1 MGEGTHR
8 RVLLSQVVL
17 QYICSFHWG
26 MDGDVKSLYET
37 AKPLLD
43 RLNAELKTGYYRFKE
58 EQFDLMSNVYDLF
71 MASTLLPNESVR
83 LLPKAHLFK
92 PMIEFTA
99 MLNCDATLVQSLSDH
114 GQLSDM
120 LTGRMLAFVIS
131 KWSTQESTERR
142 QREDI
147 ITIRQALCPVPL
159 DYRQAMYYLANLG
172 SLEGVEYLYAMAPV
186 KYGSTPVDVAAAI
199 GRLDI
204 VEFFVATT
212 RDYGSTNAMD
222 QAATNGHLDVVRY
235 LHENSTVGATKKA
248 MDGAAANGHL
258 KIVRFLHE
266 HRQEGCSMDAVDLAA
281 TNGHL
286 KVVKF
291 LLDNRIEGHTA
302 EAMDGAASRGH
313 LDIVR
318 FFHRRNVSSTW
329 SQNIQRSLRRLV
341 QPKSIPVE
349 CTQKAMDMSMLCV
362 FCTSI
367 VGKDALLIRSS
378 VLQRMDIWKKQL
390 QLAMSEA
397 ACFGYVEVLTFLLTS
412 RGKPDM
418 PSLMSQAC
426 YRGHV
431 KVARVL
437 WKHGGGIQSGQFHD
451 FHLVNATENGHLQ
464 LVRFFVEQNHVKQV
478 DQAVERAASKGHL
491 DIVKFLVEHCH
502 VKDAEPAVK
511 GAATFG
517 HLEIVKFLVAHCN
530 VKQVQ
535 QAVEGAAL
543 HGQLNTLRF
552 LLELPLDIDIQPV
565 LVAAAGRGHLS
576 VVKCFNRRVSKVDAV
591 DKAAKNARL
600 GVIRFFI
607 EESELESKEL
617 IQVAWKGFE
626 WRVTFANEN
635 IPWRRGDPWPNTSSA
650 YMSEL
655 FGLCRYLESVS
666 TPLTM

>member
-1 MGEGTHR
+1 MSEGTHR
-8 RVLLSQVVL
+8 RVLLSQDVL
-17 QYICSFHWG
+17 QYICSFQWG
-26 MDGDVKSLYET
+26 MGGDVKSLYEA

-43 RLNAELKTGYYRFKE
+43 RLNAELKTGYYRFKQ

-159 DYRQAMYYLANLG
+159 DNRQAMYYLANLG

-222 QAATNGHLDVVRY
+222 QAATNGHLVVVRY
-235 LHENSTVGATKKA
+235 LHENSTVGGTKKA

-286 KVVKF
+286 EVVKF
-291 LLDNRIEGHTA
+291 LLDYRIEGHTA

-313 LDIVR
+313 LDINGHLEVVQFLYR
-318 FFHRRNVSSTW
+318 H
-329 SQNIQRSLRRLV
+329 QRKCR
-341 QPKSIPVE
+341 
-349 CTQKAMDMSMLCV
+349 
-362 FCTSI
+362 
-367 VGKDALLIRSS
+367 
-378 VLQRMDIWKKQL
+378 KQL

-431 KVARVL
+431 EVARVL

-451 FHLVNATENGHLQ
+451 FHLVNAAENGHLQ

-511 GAATFG
+511 GAATYG

-600 GVIRFFI
+600 GVIRLFI
-607 EESELESKEL
+607 EESELESKEEL

>member
-1 MGEGTHR
+1 MSEGTHR
-8 RVLLSQVVL
+8 RVLLSQDVL
-17 QYICSFHWG
+17 QYICSFQWG
-26 MDGDVKSLYET
+26 MGGDVKSLYEA

-43 RLNAELKTGYYRFKE
+43 RLNAELKTGYYRFKQ

-222 QAATNGHLDVVRY
+222 QAATNGHLVVVRY

-286 KVVKF
+286 EVVKF
-291 LLDNRIEGHTA
+291 LLDYRIEGHTA

-313 LDIVR
+313 LDI
-318 FFHRRNVSSTW
+318 HRREGCS
-329 SQNIQRSLRRLV
+329 
-341 QPKSIPVE
+341 
-349 CTQKAMDMSMLCV
+349 AY
-362 FCTSI
+362 SI
-367 VGKDALLIRSS
+367 VGAAKNGHLEVVQFLYRH
-378 VLQRMDIWKKQL
+378 QRKCRKQL

-431 KVARVL
+431 EVARVL

-451 FHLVNATENGHLQ
+451 FHLVNAAENGHLQ

-511 GAATFG
+511 GAATYG

-600 GVIRFFI
+600 GVIRLFI
-607 EESELESKEL
+607 EESELESKEEL

>member
-1 MGEGTHR
+1 MYT
-8 RVLLSQVVL
+8 
-17 QYICSFHWG
+17 
-26 MDGDVKSLYET
+26 
-37 AKPLLD
+37 
-43 RLNAELKTGYYRFKE
+43 
-58 EQFDLMSNVYDLF
+58 
-71 MASTLLPNESVR
+71 ES
-83 LLPKAHLFK
+83 
-92 PMIEFTA
+92 
-99 MLNCDATLVQSLSDH
+99 H
-114 GQLSDM
+114 GH
-120 LTGRMLAFVIS
+120 
-131 KWSTQESTERR
+131 
-142 QREDI
+142 
-147 ITIRQALCPVPL
+147 
-159 DYRQAMYYLANLG
+159 
-172 SLEGVEYLYAMAPV
+172 
-186 KYGSTPVDVAAAI
+186 VDV
-199 GRLDI
+199 
-204 VEFFVATT
+204 
-212 RDYGSTNAMD
+212 
-222 QAATNGHLDVVRY
+222 
-235 LHENSTVGATKKA
+235 
-248 MDGAAANGHL
+248 
-258 KIVRFLHE
+258 VRFLHK
-266 HRQEGCSMDAVDLAA
+266 HRREGCSAYSIVGAA
-281 TNGHL
+281 KNGHL
-286 KVVKF
+286 EVVQF
-291 LLDNRIEGHTA
+291 LYRH
-302 EAMDGAASRGH
+302 
-313 LDIVR
+313 
-318 FFHRRNVSSTW
+318 
-329 SQNIQRSLRRLV
+329 QRKCR
-341 QPKSIPVE
+341 
-349 CTQKAMDMSMLCV
+349 
-362 FCTSI
+362 
-367 VGKDALLIRSS
+367 
-378 VLQRMDIWKKQL
+378 KQL

-431 KVARVL
+431 EVARVL

-451 FHLVNATENGHLQ
+451 FHLVNAAENGHLQ

-511 GAATFG
+511 GAATYG

-600 GVIRFFI
+600 GVIRLFI
-607 EESELESKEL
+607 EESELESKEEL

>member
-1 MGEGTHR
+1 MSEGTHR
-8 RVLLSQVVL
+8 RVLLSQDVL
-17 QYICSFHWG
+17 QYICSFQWG
-26 MDGDVKSLYET
+26 MGGDVKSLYEA

-43 RLNAELKTGYYRFKE
+43 RLNAELKTGYYRFKQ

-159 DYRQAMYYLANLG
+159 DNRQAMYYLANLG

-222 QAATNGHLDVVRY
+222 QAATNGHLVVVRY
-235 LHENSTVGATKKA
+235 LHENSTVGGTKKA

-286 KVVKF
+286 EVVKF
-291 LLDNRIEGHTA
+291 LLDYRIEGHTA

-313 LDIVR
+313 LDI
-318 FFHRRNVSSTW
+318 HRREGCS
-329 SQNIQRSLRRLV
+329 
-341 QPKSIPVE
+341 
-349 CTQKAMDMSMLCV
+349 AY
-362 FCTSI
+362 SI
-367 VGKDALLIRSS
+367 VGAAKNGHLEVVQFLYRH
-378 VLQRMDIWKKQL
+378 QRKCRKQL

-431 KVARVL
+431 EVARVL

-451 FHLVNATENGHLQ
+451 FHLVNAAENGHLQ

-511 GAATFG
+511 GAATYG

-600 GVIRFFI
+600 GVIRLFI
-607 EESELESKEL
+607 EESELESKEEL